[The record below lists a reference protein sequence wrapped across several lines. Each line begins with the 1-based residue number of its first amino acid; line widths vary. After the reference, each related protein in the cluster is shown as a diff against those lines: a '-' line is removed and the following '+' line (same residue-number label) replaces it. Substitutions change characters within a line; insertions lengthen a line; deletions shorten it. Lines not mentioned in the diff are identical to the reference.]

1 MNDRFFQTRNHAMKN
16 NSQKPRLTTIDNI
29 SKAIQGQQAGSKTGY
44 LVDVLTPFY
53 WDMHI
58 TAAAYEAD
66 E

>member
-1 MNDRFFQTRNHAMKN
+1 MKN